1 MEIMERSSYLTDDL
15 RVVLQ
20 DLWVRGWD
28 SLLIDTGIMFH
39 QNLRTGGVLMPS
51 GTNDSK
57 LDATVLE
64 LANEPNYAAFTTLLP
79 SGHPQTQMMWVDT
92 DGQHV
97 RINTE
102 VHRQKFKNVERDPRV
117 TVMIRD
123 ENNPFRYAEVRG
135 EVVEKVRGPEAREHI
150 DELSRKYMG
159 GPYQNP
165 IQSERVMLRIAPLRQ
180 FIFA

>member
-1 MEIMERSSYLTDDL
+1 
-15 RVVLQ
+15 
-20 DLWVRGWD
+20 
-28 SLLIDTGIMFH
+28 
-39 QNLRTGGVLMPS
+39 MPS

-57 LDATVLE
+57 LDPTVLE

-92 DGQHV
+92 DGQHI

-150 DELSRKYMG
+150 DELSRKYLG

-165 IQSERVMLRIAPLRQ
+165 IQSERVLLRITPLRQ
-180 FIFA
+180 FVFA

>member
-1 MEIMERSSYLTDDL
+1 MSRISFEWCSSTCGFCTGPLASRHLLSHREVL
-15 RVVLQ
+15 RFTINGYGHNV
-20 DLWVRGWD
+20 
-28 SLLIDTGIMFH
+28 SH
-39 QNLRTGGVLMPS
+39 HNPRTGGILMPS

-57 LDATVLE
+57 LDPTVLE

-92 DGQHV
+92 DGQHI

-123 ENNPFRYAEVRG
+123 ENNPFRYAE
-135 EVVEKVRGPEAREHI
+135 
-150 DELSRKYMG
+150 
-159 GPYQNP
+159 
-165 IQSERVMLRIAPLRQ
+165 
-180 FIFA
+180 